1 MINNALL
8 RAYLYYKYGVHLHKP
23 IFMGKLLKTYLK
35 SYILKQI
42 SLKYIDFALDYRCN
56 LNCSHCFDMSL
67 IKPHGVQ
74 RMKVDDYRRVA
85 QEAME
90 LGVIDFSFQG
100 GEIFLAPEYEEV
112 IKVFQPEKNLISVT
126 TNGTLLN
133 LERIKIR
140 DLISMI

>member
-1 MINNALL
+1 
-8 RAYLYYKYGVHLHKP
+8 
-23 IFMGKLLKTYLK
+23 
-35 SYILKQI
+35 
-42 SLKYIDFALDYRCN
+42 
-56 LNCSHCFDMSL
+56 MSL